1 MKQPHDRANAPAL
14 SDAHIGKEA
23 GVSGDDH
30 QAIRLWLRLL
40 ACSTQIEQQIS
51 QRLRTR
57 FGTTLAR
64 FDYLA
69 QLNRHPN
76 GLRMKV
82 LSRYLM
88 VTGGNVTG
96 LTDQLVSEG
105 WVQREEDPDDRRALV
120 VRLTPAGVQHFQEDG
135 GRARR
140 MAQHDVCRPGAAG
153 AGRAV
158 PAVGAHAVG
167 VGGGVRGG
175 AGSQVIAAVALGF
188 AKPAHCLKAS
198 TALRELS
205 QRNWPRHV
213 PPTHQSAFHLG
224 AVGLQPVVHGWSHSV
239 AVGAVRI

>member
-1 MKQPHDRANAPAL
+1 MKPTAPRANAPTL

-69 QLNRHPN
+69 QLNRHPK

-120 VRLTPAGVQHFQEDG
+120 VRLTPAGVQHFKKMAAEHEEWLNTMFAGLGQPEQEELY
-135 GRARR
+135 RL
-140 MAQHDVCRPGAAG
+140 
-153 AGRAV
+153 
-158 PAVGAHAVG
+158 
-167 VGGGVRGG
+167 
-175 AGSQVIAAVALGF
+175 LG
-188 AKPAHCLKAS
+188 HM
-198 TALRELS
+198 R
-205 QRNWPRHV
+205 
-213 PPTHQSAFHLG
+213 
-224 AVGLQPVVHGWSHSV
+224 SV
-239 AVGAVRI
+239 LAEG

>member
-1 MKQPHDRANAPAL
+1 MKQPTPRADAPAL

-23 GVSGDDH
+23 GVSGADH

-51 QRLRTR
+51 QRLRSR

-69 QLNRHPN
+69 QLSRHPE

-120 VRLTPAGVQHFQEDG
+120 VRLTPDGAKHFKKMAAEHEEWLNAMFAGLGQPEQEELYRLLGHLRSVLADG
-135 GRARR
+135 
-140 MAQHDVCRPGAAG
+140 
-153 AGRAV
+153 
-158 PAVGAHAVG
+158 
-167 VGGGVRGG
+167 
-175 AGSQVIAAVALGF
+175 
-188 AKPAHCLKAS
+188 
-198 TALRELS
+198 
-205 QRNWPRHV
+205 
-213 PPTHQSAFHLG
+213 
-224 AVGLQPVVHGWSHSV
+224 
-239 AVGAVRI
+239 